1 MPEIKNTFL
10 KGKMNKD
17 LDARLLPN
25 GEYRD
30 AQNIHITKSEGS
42 DTGVVQNIK
51 GNSTI
56 GSVNIQG
63 KIIGYYVEKE
73 SKNNSGE
80 PNDKSNRIFYFVAG
94 NTAANNGIYYYDT
107 SAFDIKINGSDYNFT
122 TSPPKAIVS
131 GSFLKFSENNLI
143 TGVNMIDE
151 LLFWT
156 DNNNQPRKIN
166 VTTAIE
172 DITHYDNEIKISVA
186 KYYPYSA
193 PLVFNNAETH
203 TGMQISKTT
212 ATGNTSGASTTVTLT
227 AANYDVF
234 AGQLVEGTNIPAATY
249 INSVTND
256 TTIVLT
262 NTVNLT
268 NEALTFTSEKKIL
281 EEEFVRFAY
290 RFKFKDGEY
299 SLISPFTQHCFI
311 PKTYNSAISGHSNG
325 LNITQLKEAI
335 KSTELESMTN
345 DVVQVQLKIQLPSND
360 VYNTHDIEKIEVL
373 YKESDE
379 SIIKSVSLQHV
390 YQDPTALSPAYIT
403 NISGTNYSFIYKSTL
418 PYKTLTEKQLTRV
431 YDNVPI
437 KAKAQEITGNRLVYG
452 NFEQNYDLPSIDFEA
467 RVDQKTAT
475 SQTNP
480 IQNYHIQYPY
490 HTIKQRRTYQVGL
503 VLSDIYGRQSS
514 VILPSNI
521 EKSSVRVEA
530 KDTSLNAQSWNGDAL
545 QIIFNGV
552 IDNPYDA
559 ATRPLGWYSWKVV
572 VKQTEQEYYTV
583 YAPGALGN
591 YPTTGIKILD
601 GIGVTNHGADD
612 ERTWLTLHGD
622 NINKIPRDIT
632 TNTQEDG
639 VSASSTVLYPKIPN
653 TSNSTGISN
662 DGPIDVISIGT
673 YREQSLVNES
683 STVAHTPGEPLNT
696 LHESAKNH
704 LVAELPDS
712 LYGTLKTNLSVWE
725 TYPVESALDIYYET
739 STSGLVKELNDEILQ
754 AGGGPASVEIDG
766 NSTDS
771 FSESAT
777 TPHQIGSL
785 TAKDSGGSV
794 LSNITFQ
801 LLSVYAQSNLTTNIA
816 NKFDIN
822 NNYLRITQEKFYYGA
837 SGETY
842 NVTIRATDT
851 SNNYVD
857 DTITLSL
864 NNAAPFFTNLNATIT
879 HAHYKIG
886 TVFTCQAEN
895 GSHDD
900 STPQDTLGL
909 NYYIESVFEDPNG
922 SNTNVTS
929 SNLFSINQTTGV
941 ISNNSAFA
949 ISNIGTIYRINVKVL
964 DAALDN
970 SFKDNAYVDVEIG
983 PKATSSFLHSVIFNG
998 ICSTTTSQQF
1008 FITRNPNNN
1017 ASQSNLFE
1025 VGDIVYTTYSN
1036 GTLSNTYAGHIIT
1049 GISGENGDIRTYAQL
1064 TGGSPGEVRLIGNII
1079 DCSAGGP

>member
-1 MPEIKNTFL
+1 MSEIKNTFL

-42 DTGVVQNIK
+42 DTGVIQNIK

-94 NTAANNGIYYYDT
+94 SSAANNGIYYYDT
-107 SAFDIKINGSDYNFT
+107 STYDIETPKNSFHNFT

-131 GSFLKFSENNLI
+131 GAFLKFNENNLI
-143 TGVNMIDE
+143 TGVNMIDD

-166 VTTAIE
+166 VSTAIM
-172 DITHYDNEIKISVA
+172 DPTHYDSEIKISVA

-249 INSVTND
+249 IDSVTND

-262 NTVNLT
+262 NPVNLT
-268 NEALTFTSEKKIL
+268 SEALTFTSEKKYL

-311 PKTYNSAISGHSNG
+311 PKTYNSAISGNDNG
-325 LNITQLKEAI
+325 LNIAQLKEAI

-379 SIIKSVSLQHV
+379 SIIKSVSLEHV
-390 YQDPTALSPAYIT
+390 YQDPDALSPTYIT

-418 PYKTLTEKQLTRV
+418 PYKTLTEEQLTRV

-437 KAKAQEITGNRLVYG
+437 KAKAQEITGNRLIYG
-452 NFEQNYDLPSIDFEA
+452 NFEQNYNLPSIDFEA

-475 SQTNP
+475 TQTNP
-480 IQNYHIQYPY
+480 VQNYHIQYPY

-503 VLSDIYGRQSS
+503 ILSDIYGRQSS
-514 VILPSNI
+514 VILPSDI

-530 KDTSLNAQSWNGDAL
+530 KDTTLNAQSWNGDAL
-545 QIIFNGV
+545 QIVFNTP
-552 IDNPYDA
+552 IPDA
-559 ATRPLGWYSWKVV
+559 YHATDRPLGWYSWKVV
-572 VKQTEQEYYTV
+572 VKQTEQEYYTI

-591 YPTTGIKILD
+591 YPTTGVKVLD
-601 GIGVTNHGADD
+601 GIGATNHTTDD

-622 NINKIPRDIT
+622 NINKVPRDIT
-632 TNTQEDG
+632 TNTQESG
-639 VSASSTVLYPKIPN
+639 VSASNTVLYPKIPN
-653 TSNSTGISN
+653 IADTTNFISN
-662 DGPIDVISIGT
+662 DGPIDVISVGT

-683 STVAHTPGEPLNT
+683 STVSHTPGEPLNT

-712 LYGTLKTNLSVWE
+712 TYGTLKTNLSVWE
-725 TYPVESALDIYYET
+725 TYPVQSALDIYYET
-739 STSGLVKELNDEILQ
+739 STSGLVVELNTEI
-754 AGGGPASVEIDG
+754 ANSSGGPNSIEIDG
-766 NSTDS
+766 SSTDS
-771 FSESAT
+771 FNEDAT
-777 TPHQIGSL
+777 IPHQIGSL
-785 TAKDSGGSV
+785 TAKDAGGSV
-794 LSNITFQ
+794 LSPITFQ
-801 LLSVYAQSNLTTNIA
+801 LLSVYAQSDLSTNIA
-816 NKFDIN
+816 SRFDIN
-822 NNYLRITQEKFYYGA
+822 NNYLRATQAKFYYGA

-851 SNNYVD
+851 SNNYID
-857 DTITLSL
+857 DTVTVSL
-864 NNAAPFFTNLNATIT
+864 NNVAPFFTNLNATTT
-879 HAHYKIG
+879 HTHYRVG
-886 TVFTCQAEN
+886 SVFTCQAEN

-900 STPQDTLGL
+900 TTPQDTLGL
-909 NYYIESVFEDPNG
+909 NYYIVSVFEDPSG
-922 SNTNVTS
+922 SNTDVTS

-941 ISNNSAFA
+941 ISNASAFA
-949 ISNIGTIYRINVKVL
+949 ISAIGTIYRINVKVL

-970 SFKDNAYVDVEIG
+970 NFKDTGYVDVEIT
-983 PKATSSFLHSVIFNG
+983 PQSTSSFLYSVVFNG
-998 ICSTTTSQQF
+998 ICSTNTSQQF
-1008 FITRNPNNN
+1008 FITRNPNTN
-1017 ASQSNLFE
+1017 ASQSGGFE
-1025 VGDIVYTTYSN
+1025 IGDIVYTSYSN
-1036 GTLSNTYAGHIIT
+1036 GTLSGAFAGF
-1049 GISGENGDIRTYAQL
+1049 IRTS
-1064 TGGSPGEVRLIGNII
+1064 TSGSGLHARVGFGTAGVVQDINV
-1079 DCSAGGP
+1079 DSQCSP